1 MSSQSEDKIKIR
13 DLVEK
18 RIEAVRSRNIN
29 EAVINCDSGL
39 LTFDVVGEL
48 AGTGV
53 GAAKERL
60 KKWFSSMKEL
70 VNFDMK
76 IINMEA
82 GDTVA
87 FCNSFNHIQAIK
99 EGGGKLDMW
108 WRETLGLKK
117 INNEWTITSAH
128 SSVPFDGE
136 TGKASTHLKPS
147 GDI

>member
-1 MSSQSEDKIKIR
+1 MMSSQNEDKIR
-13 DLVEK
+13 DLIEK
-18 RIEAVRSRNIN
+18 RIKAVKSQHIN

-48 AGTGV
+48 ASTGV
-53 GAAKERL
+53 EAAKERL

-70 VNFDMK
+70 IDFDMK
-76 IINMEA
+76 IINIEA
-82 GDTVA
+82 GDAVA
-87 FCNSFNHIQAIK
+87 CCHSFNHIRAIK

-108 WRETLGLKK
+108 WRETLGIKK

-136 TGKASTHLKPS
+136 TGKASTHLQPS
-147 GDI
+147 GNI